1 MPQSLWECN
10 RRNERPRYFVSGLLY
25 FFGPVCLTLPKLPTS
40 LIRLTL
46 RLPGDGV
53 LPTLSREEFCMRS
66 SLIRRCAS
74 AVCLSA
80 LLLLS
85 YSAPTLFGQG
95 GEPQY
100 FAIPGAKVVPVSGP
114 PIENATVVLSRG
126 IITAVGKDVA
136 IPPEAW
142 VIEGKGLTV
151 YPGLVDSFTDVG
163 IPAALAPTGGEGG
176 PRRPQEA
183 SRGPQDRPGST
194 PWRSAADE
202 VSLSDKRIETW
213 RSAGFTTV
221 VSAPKGGFFP
231 GQAAVLDLGGERAGD
246 LVVKSP
252 VAIPVSL
259 QLSGGFGS
267 GFPSSLMGVL
277 AYVHQV
283 WLDTDWSSKAQAAY
297 EKNPRGIERPR
308 YDRTEAALA
317 DALEDQALVLIPA
330 NNSVQL
336 RRALEL
342 VDRWHV
348 KGAIYGG
355 QMAYEVAPEIAAK
368 KLPVL
373 VNLKWPEAE
382 KDADPE
388 DKPSLRTLQFRDR
401 APSSPAAL
409 AKAGVKFAFYSG
421 GITAPKDTLKAAKKS
436 IDAGLAPDAALR
448 ALTLS
453 PAEIFGVADRLGSI
467 ENGKIANLVVADG
480 DLFEEK
486 TKIKFVFVDGH
497 KFEVREPEKPK
508 DPPKGDITGKWKL
521 SYTTPDGPEEST
533 ADLTMDKDGTIS
545 GTITSKR
552 GTASVISG
560 YLSVDK
566 FSFTIDIPLQGSP
579 ADVTFS
585 GSFDGTSLK
594 GSISVQ
600 GLSLEFTGVK
610 PGAASSAMVNWGGA
624 Q

>member
-1 MPQSLWECN
+1 
-10 RRNERPRYFVSGLLY
+10 
-25 FFGPVCLTLPKLPTS
+25 
-40 LIRLTL
+40 
-46 RLPGDGV
+46 
-53 LPTLSREEFCMRS
+53 MRS
-66 SLIRRCAS
+66 NLILRCVS
-74 AVCLSA
+74 AVCVTAVLALSFA
-80 LLLLS
+80 
-85 YSAPTLFGQG
+85 APSIHAQG

-100 FAIPGAKVVPVSGP
+100 FAIRGAKVVAVSGP
-114 PIENATVVLSRG
+114 PVENATIVVSRG
-126 IITAVGKDVA
+126 LITAVGKDVA

-142 VIEGKGLTV
+142 VIDGKGLIV

-163 IPAALAPTGGEGG
+163 IPAAPPASGEGG
-176 PRRPQEA
+176 PRRPQEGA
-183 SRGPQDRPGST
+183 RGPEDRPFST

-202 VSLSDKRIETW
+202 ANLSDKRIETW

-221 VSAPKGGFFP
+221 VSAPKGGIFP
-231 GQAAVLDLGGERAGD
+231 GQAAVLDLAGERAGD

-252 VAIPVSL
+252 VAIPVAF
-259 QLSGGFGS
+259 QTSGGFGG
-267 GFPSSLMGVL
+267 GFPNSIMGVL

-283 WLDTDWSSKAQAAY
+283 WLDTEWSTKALAAY
-297 EKNPRGIERPR
+297 EKNPRSSARPG

-317 DALEDQALVLIPA
+317 NALENHALVLIPA

-348 KGAIYGG
+348 SGVIYGG
-355 QMAYEVAPEIAAK
+355 QMAYEVAAEIAAK

-388 DKPSLRTLQFRDR
+388 DKPSFRTLQFRDR
-401 APSSPAAL
+401 APSSAAAL

-436 IDAGLAPDAALR
+436 IDAGLTPDAALR

-453 PAEIFGVADRLGSI
+453 PAEVFGVADRLGSI
-467 ENGKIANLVVADG
+467 ENGKVANLVVADG

-486 TKIKFVFVDGH
+486 TKIKMVFVDGH
-497 KFEVREPEKPK
+497 RFEVREPEKPK

-521 SYTTPDGPEEST
+521 SYPTPEGPEEST
-533 ADLTMDKDGTIS
+533 ADLTMEKDGTIS
-545 GTITSKR
+545 GTVASTR
-552 GTASVISG
+552 GTASIISG

-566 FSFTIDIPLQGSP
+566 FSFTINIPIEGSP

-585 GSFDGTSLK
+585 GTFDGTSLK
-594 GSISVQ
+594 GSLNVQ
-600 GLSLEFTGVK
+600 GISIDFTGVK
-610 PGAASSAMVNWGGA
+610 PTNTTAAAAVLGGA

>member
-1 MPQSLWECN
+1 
-10 RRNERPRYFVSGLLY
+10 
-25 FFGPVCLTLPKLPTS
+25 
-40 LIRLTL
+40 
-46 RLPGDGV
+46 
-53 LPTLSREEFCMRS
+53 MRS
-66 SLIRRCAS
+66 SLILRCVS
-74 AVCLSA
+74 AVCLTAFLAAFSA
-80 LLLLS
+80 APPLL
-85 YSAPTLFGQG
+85 AQG

-100 FAIPGAKVVPVSGP
+100 FAIRGAKVVPVSEP
-114 PIENATVVLSRG
+114 PIENATIVMTRG
-126 IITAVGKDVA
+126 LIAGIGKDIA

-142 VIEGKGLTV
+142 VIDGKGLIV
-151 YPGLVDSFTDVG
+151 YPGLIDSFTDVG
-163 IPAALAPTGGEGG
+163 IPAAPTAGGESGQRG
-176 PRRPQEA
+176 SQERA
-183 SRGPQDRPGST
+183 RGPEDRPYST

-213 RSAGFTTV
+213 RGAGFTTV
-221 VSAPKGGFFP
+221 VSSPKGGIFP
-231 GQAAVLDLGGERAGD
+231 GQAAVLDLAGERAGD

-252 VAIPVSL
+252 VAIPVTF
-259 QLSGGFGS
+259 QTSGGFGG
-267 GFPSSLMGVL
+267 GFPSSIMGAL
-277 AYVHQV
+277 AYIHQV
-283 WLDTDWSSKAQAAY
+283 WLDTEWSTKAQVIY
-297 EKNPRGIERPR
+297 EKNPRSVARPR

-317 DALEDQALVLIPA
+317 EALEDHALVLIPA
-330 NNSVQL
+330 NNSIQL

-348 KGAIYGG
+348 SGVIYGG

-368 KLPVL
+368 KLSVL

-388 DKPSLRTLQFRDR
+388 DKLSLQTLRFRDR

-421 GITAPKDTLKAAKKS
+421 GITPPKDILKAAKKS

-453 PAEIFGVADRLGSI
+453 AAEIFGVADRLGSI
-467 ENGKIANLVVADG
+467 ENGKIANLFVADG

-486 TKIKFVFVDGH
+486 TKIKMIFVDGH
-497 KFEVREPEKPK
+497 RFEIREPEKPK

-521 SYTTPDGPEEST
+521 SYTTPDSGPDEST
-533 ADLTMDKDGTIS
+533 ADLAMDKDGTIS

-552 GTASVISG
+552 GTASIISG
-560 YLSVDK
+560 YLSADK
-566 FSFTIDIPLQGSP
+566 FSFTINIPIEGSP
-579 ADVTFS
+579 SDVIFS
-585 GSFDGTSLK
+585 GTFDGTSLK
-594 GSISVQ
+594 GNIAVH

-610 PGAASSAMVNWGGA
+610 PTNNSSASMTALGGA

>member
-1 MPQSLWECN
+1 MP
-10 RRNERPRYFVSGLLY
+10 
-25 FFGPVCLTLPKLPTS
+25 
-40 LIRLTL
+40 
-46 RLPGDGV
+46 
-53 LPTLSREEFCMRS
+53 S
-66 SLIRRCAS
+66 SLILRCVS
-74 AVCLSA
+74 AFCFAPLIA
-80 LLLLS
+80 LFCAAPPLL
-85 YSAPTLFGQG
+85 AQG

-100 FAIPGAKVVPVSGP
+100 FAIHGAKVVPVSGP
-114 PIENATVVLSRG
+114 PLESATIIISRG
-126 IITAVGKDVA
+126 LITAVGKDIA

-142 VIEGKGLTV
+142 VIEGKGLIV

-163 IPAALAPTGGEGG
+163 IPAAAPPAGGEGG
-176 PRRPQEA
+176 PRRPQEGA
-183 SRGPQDRPGST
+183 RGPEDRPYSM

-213 RSAGFTTV
+213 RSGGFTTV
-221 VSAPKGGFFP
+221 VSAPKGGIFP
-231 GQAAVLDLGGERAGD
+231 GQAAVLDLAGERAGD

-252 VAIPVSL
+252 VAIPVTF
-259 QLSGGFGS
+259 QTSGGFGG
-267 GFPSSLMGVL
+267 GFPSSIMGVL
-277 AYVHQV
+277 AYIHQV
-283 WLDTDWSSKAQAAY
+283 WLDTEWSVKAQATY
-297 EKNPRGIERPR
+297 EKNPKSVARPR

-317 DALEDQALVLIPA
+317 DALEDHALVMIPA
-330 NNSVQL
+330 NNSIQL

-348 KGAIYGG
+348 NGALYGG
-355 QMAYEVAPEIAAK
+355 QMGYEVAPEIAVK
-368 KLPVL
+368 KIPVL

-388 DKPSLRTLQFRDR
+388 DRPSLRTLQFRDR

-421 GITAPKDTLKAAKKS
+421 GITAPKDALKAAKKS

-467 ENGKIANLVVADG
+467 ESGKIANLVVTDG

-486 TKIKFVFVDGH
+486 TRIKMVFVDGR

-508 DPPKGDITGKWKL
+508 DAPKGDLSGKWKL

-533 ADLTMDKDGTIS
+533 AEFVMEKDGTIS
-545 GTITSKR
+545 GSVTGKR
-552 GTASVISG
+552 GTASIISG
-560 YLSVDK
+560 YLSADK
-566 FSFTIDIPLQGSP
+566 FSFTINIPIEGSP
-579 ADVTFS
+579 ADVIFAGT
-585 GSFDGTSLK
+585 FDGTSLK
-594 GSISVQ
+594 GNISVQ
-600 GLSLEFTGVK
+600 GISLEFTGVK
-610 PGAASSAMVNWGGA
+610 PTSSTTTAAAMPGGA

>member
-1 MPQSLWECN
+1 
-10 RRNERPRYFVSGLLY
+10 
-25 FFGPVCLTLPKLPTS
+25 
-40 LIRLTL
+40 
-46 RLPGDGV
+46 
-53 LPTLSREEFCMRS
+53 MRS
-66 SLIRRCAS
+66 NLLLRCAL
-74 AVCLSA
+74 AVCFTALFSA
-80 LLLLS
+80 
-85 YSAPTLFGQG
+85 APFLHAQG

-100 FAIPGAKVVPVSGP
+100 FAIRGAKVVPVSGP
-114 PIENATVVLSRG
+114 SVESATIVISRG
-126 IITAVGKDVA
+126 LIAAVGKDLA

-142 VIEGKGLTV
+142 VIDGKGLTV
-151 YPGLVDSFTDVG
+151 YPGLFDSFTDVG
-163 IPAALAPTGGEGG
+163 IPAAPPASSEGG
-176 PRRPQEA
+176 PRHSSEGA
-183 SRGPQDRPGST
+183 RGP
-194 PWRSAADE
+194 ADE

-213 RSAGFTTV
+213 RSGGFTTV
-221 VSAPKGGFFP
+221 VSSPKGGIFP
-231 GQAAVLDLGGERAGD
+231 GQAAVLDLAGERAGD

-252 VAIPVSL
+252 VAIPL
-259 QLSGGFGS
+259 GFQTSGGFGG
-267 GFPSSLMGVL
+267 GFPNSIMGVL
-277 AYVHQV
+277 AYIHQV
-283 WLDTDWSSKAQAAY
+283 WLDTEWSVKAQATY
-297 EKNPRGIERPR
+297 EKNPRSVARPR

-317 DALEDQALVLIPA
+317 EALEDHALVLIPA

-342 VDRWHV
+342 VDRWNV

-453 PAEIFGVADRLGSI
+453 AAEIFGVADRLGSI
-467 ENGKIANLVVADG
+467 ENGKIANLIVTDG

-508 DPPKGDITGKWKL
+508 DPPKGDITGKWKP

-545 GTITSKR
+545 GTVIGKR

-566 FSFTIDIPLQGSP
+566 FSFTINIPLQGSP

-585 GSFDGTSLK
+585 GTFDGTSLK

-610 PGAASSAMVNWGGA
+610 PGAASSATVNRGGA

>member
-1 MPQSLWECN
+1 
-10 RRNERPRYFVSGLLY
+10 
-25 FFGPVCLTLPKLPTS
+25 
-40 LIRLTL
+40 
-46 RLPGDGV
+46 
-53 LPTLSREEFCMRS
+53 MRS
-66 SLIRRCAS
+66 NLILRCVS
-74 AVCLSA
+74 AVCFTA
-80 LLLLS
+80 LFV
-85 YSAPTLFGQG
+85 LFGAVPSLRAQG

-100 FAIPGAKVVPVSGP
+100 FAIRGAKVVLVSAP
-114 PIENATVVLSRG
+114 PLENATIVVSRG
-126 IITAVGKDVA
+126 LITAVGKDLA
-136 IPPEAW
+136 IPAEAW
-142 VIEGKGLTV
+142 VVDGKGLMV

-163 IPAALAPTGGEGG
+163 IPAPPPAGGAGG
-176 PRRPQEA
+176 ARGSQERA
-183 SRGPQDRPGST
+183 HGPEDRPYST
-194 PWRSAADE
+194 PWRSAADD

-221 VSAPKGGFFP
+221 VSTPKGGIFP
-231 GQAAVLDLGGERAGD
+231 GQGAVLDLAGERAGD

-252 VAIPVSL
+252 VAIPVAF
-259 QLSGGFGS
+259 QTSGGFGG
-267 GFPSSLMGVL
+267 GFPSSIMGVL

-283 WLDTDWSSKAQAAY
+283 WLDTEWSTKAQATY
-297 EKNPRGIERPR
+297 EKNPRSVARPR

-317 DALEDQALVLIPA
+317 DALEDHALVLIPA

-348 KGAIYGG
+348 NGSIYGG

-436 IDAGLAPDAALR
+436 IDAGLAPEAALR
-448 ALTLS
+448 AMTLS

-467 ENGKIANLVVADG
+467 ENGKIANLVVTDG

-486 TKIKFVFVDGH
+486 TKIKFVFVDGRR
-497 KFEVREPEKPK
+497 FEVREPEKPK
-508 DPPKGDITGKWKL
+508 EPPKGDITGKWKL
-521 SYTTPDGPEEST
+521 AYTTPEGPEEST
-533 ADLTMDKDGTIS
+533 AELTMDKDGTIS
-545 GTITSKR
+545 GSVNGKR
-552 GTASVISG
+552 GNASIISG

-566 FSFTIDIPLQGSP
+566 FSFTINITLDQGP
-579 ADVTFS
+579 TDVTFS
-585 GSFDGTSLK
+585 GTFDGSSLK
-594 GSISVQ
+594 GSISVL
-600 GLSLEFTGVK
+600 GLSLDFTGVK
-610 PGAASSAMVNWGGA
+610 PGAASSTMVNQGGA
-624 Q
+624 L

>member
-1 MPQSLWECN
+1 
-10 RRNERPRYFVSGLLY
+10 
-25 FFGPVCLTLPKLPTS
+25 
-40 LIRLTL
+40 
-46 RLPGDGV
+46 
-53 LPTLSREEFCMRS
+53 MRS
-66 SLIRRCAS
+66 SLIRRGAP

-85 YSAPTLFGQG
+85 CAAPTLFGQG
-95 GEPQY
+95 GEPPY
-100 FAIPGAKVVPVSGP
+100 FAIRGAKVVPGSGP
-114 PIENATVVLSRG
+114 PMENATVVVTRG

-151 YPGLVDSFTDVG
+151 YPGLMDSFSDVG
-163 IPAALAPTGGEGG
+163 IPAAAPTGGEGG
-176 PRRPQEA
+176 PRRSQET

-194 PWRSAADE
+194 PWRTAADE

-213 RSAGFTTV
+213 RAAGFTTV

-259 QLSGGFGS
+259 QLSGGFGA
-267 GFPSSLMGVL
+267 GFPDSLMGVL
-277 AYVHQV
+277 AYFHQV
-283 WLDTDWSSKAQAAY
+283 WLDTDWSIKAQAAY
-297 EKNPRGIERPR
+297 EKNPHGVERPR

-317 DALEDQALVLIPA
+317 AALEDHALVLIPA
-330 NNSVQL
+330 NNSAQL

-342 VDRWHV
+342 VDRWQVHAV
-348 KGAIYGG
+348 LYGG
-355 QMAYEVAPEIAAK
+355 QMAYEVASEIAAK
-368 KLPVL
+368 RLPVL
-373 VNLKWPEAE
+373 INLKWPEGE

-388 DKPSLRTLQFRDR
+388 DRPSLLTLRFRDR
-401 APSSPAAL
+401 AASSPQAL

-421 GITAPKDTLKAAKKS
+421 GIAAPKDMIKAAKKS

-467 ENGKIANLVVADG
+467 ENGKIANLVVTDG

-486 TKIKFVFVDGH
+486 TKIKMIFVDGRRYEPH
-497 KFEVREPEKPK
+497 EPEQAK
-508 DPPKGDITGKWKL
+508 DAPKGDITGKWKL
-521 SYTTPDGPEEST
+521 SYNTPEGPEEST
-533 ADLTMDKDGTIS
+533 ADLTMEKDGTVS
-545 GTITSKR
+545 GTLTSKR
-552 GTASVISG
+552 GTASIISG
-560 YLSVDK
+560 YLSGDK
-566 FSFTIDIPLQGSP
+566 FSFTINIPLDQGP
-579 ADVTFS
+579 TDATFS
-585 GSFDGTSLK
+585 GTFDGTSLK
-594 GSISVQ
+594 GAISVL
-600 GLSLEFTGVK
+600 GLSIDFTGVK
-610 PGAASSAMVNWGGA
+610 PGNTAQRGG

>member
-1 MPQSLWECN
+1 
-10 RRNERPRYFVSGLLY
+10 
-25 FFGPVCLTLPKLPTS
+25 
-40 LIRLTL
+40 
-46 RLPGDGV
+46 
-53 LPTLSREEFCMRS
+53 MRS
-66 SLIRRCAS
+66 NLILRCTLT
-74 AVCLSA
+74 VCFTA
-80 LLLLS
+80 LF
-85 YSAPTLFGQG
+85 SAPPALRAQG

-100 FAIPGAKVVPVSGP
+100 FAIRGAKVVRVSGP
-114 PIENATVVLSRG
+114 PVENATIVISRG
-126 IITAVGKDVA
+126 LIAAVGKDLA

-142 VIEGKGLTV
+142 VIDGKGLTV
-151 YPGLVDSFTDVG
+151 YPGLIDSFTDVG
-163 IPAALAPTGGEGG
+163 IPAAPPASSEGG
-176 PRRPQEA
+176 PRRSSEGA
-183 SRGPQDRPGST
+183 RGPEDRPYSS

-213 RSAGFTTV
+213 RSGGFTTV
-221 VSAPKGGFFP
+221 VSSPKGGIFP
-231 GQAAVLDLGGERAGD
+231 GQAAVLDLAGERAGD

-252 VAIPVSL
+252 VAIPL
-259 QLSGGFGS
+259 TFQTSGGFGG
-267 GFPSSLMGVL
+267 GFPNSIMGVL
-277 AYVHQV
+277 AYIHQV
-283 WLDTDWSSKAQAAY
+283 WLDTEWSVKAQATY
-297 EKNPRGIERPR
+297 EKNPRSVARPR

-317 DALEDQALVLIPA
+317 EALEDHALVLIPA

-342 VDRWHV
+342 VDRWNV

-355 QMAYEVAPEIAAK
+355 QMAYEAAPEIAAK

-388 DKPSLRTLQFRDR
+388 DKPSLRTLRFRDR
-401 APSSPAAL
+401 APSSSVAL

-421 GITAPKDTLKAAKKS
+421 GLTAPKDALKAAKKS
-436 IDAGLAPDAALR
+436 IDAGLSPDAALR

-453 PAEIFGVADRLGSI
+453 AAEIFGVADRLGSI

-486 TKIKFVFVDGH
+486 TKIKMVFVDGRR
-497 KFEVREPEKPK
+497 FEVREPEKPK
-508 DPPKGDITGKWKL
+508 DPPKGDLSGKWKL

-533 ADLTMDKDGTIS
+533 ADLAMEKDGAIS
-545 GTITSKR
+545 GTLTSKR
-552 GTASVISG
+552 GTASIISG

-566 FSFTIDIPLQGSP
+566 FSFTITIPIEGSP
-579 ADVTFS
+579 SDVTFS
-585 GSFDGTSLK
+585 GTFDGTSLK

-600 GLSLEFTGVK
+600 GISIDFTGVK
-610 PGAASSAMVNWGGA
+610 PTNTTAAAAVLGGT